1 MKSAKKPA
9 KVPAKDA
16 KKLPYPTEWN
26 LGMFYSSHEDSRIE
40 ADVKILE
47 ATNESFEKKY
57 RPKDGVAPAYL
68 TNETALVEALTDW
81 EALCATASGFKPAFY
96 LGMIREVDSANT
108 VAEAKSNALSARLA
122 KSGNKTVFF
131 PLMLGKIAPEAQA
144 RFLKSEKL
152 ARFHYYLK
160 HIFDTSKYDLSE
172 AEEKILNL
180 KSLPSYS
187 LWVDGQSKL
196 MAAQTVRYG
205 AGKKAKQMPIA
216 EAINKIPS
224 LPMKN
229 RRQLWVDVR
238 TKLKD
243 IGSFAEAEMNAICT
257 DKKINDEL
265 RGLKEPYSA
274 TLLGYQNDEATV
286 LNLVN
291 TTTKAFPVAH
301 RFHKLKAKLLKVPKL
316 EFADRAADVGK
327 VSRVVKFD
335 EAVQITTRAF
345 EKVGP
350 QYVEIFQRFLKN
362 GQIDVFPRKGKRGGG
377 FCTCGTVLPSLIL
390 LNHADTMD
398 GVMTLAHEMGHAI
411 HSEMTNA
418 TQPILLRGFSTS
430 VAETASTLFEN
441 FAFEEVFVTLTEK
454 EKIIALHDR
463 INDAIMTVFTQVA
476 CFNFELALH
485 RAIREKGAL
494 SGEEIAKLLNTEMAA
509 YLGPSVKLHPDDGYR
524 YVWWMHIRYFFYTY
538 TYAYGFLVSRALY
551 QRYKQDKSYLKKI
564 EQFLSAGSSKSPEDI
579 FKDIGID
586 VTKPEFFADGIRAIK
601 DDIARLERLAKAA
614 GMIK

>member
-1 MKSAKKPA
+1 MKSGKKTVAKKA
-9 KVPAKDA
+9 Q
-16 KKLPYPTEWN
+16 YPTEWN
-26 LGMFYSSHEDSRIE
+26 LGVFYTSHEDPRIE
-40 ADVKILE
+40 ADVKALE
-47 ATNESFEKKY
+47 AANETFEKKY
-57 RPKDGVAPAYL
+57 KPQAGSSSASAVVPAYM
-68 TNETALVEALTDW
+68 TDEAALLAALEDW
-81 EALCATASGFKPAFY
+81 EKLCETASGFKPAFY
-96 LGMIREVDSANT
+96 YGMTREINSADI
-108 VAEAKSNALSARLA
+108 VAEAKSTALSARLA

-144 RFLKSEKL
+144 RFLKSQKL
-152 ARFHYYLK
+152 TRFHYYLK

-187 LWVDGQSKL
+187 LWVDGHAKL
-196 MAAQTVRYG
+196 LAAQTVKL
-205 AGKKAKQMPIA
+205 AGKTTPIA

-224 LPMKN
+224 LPLKT
-229 RRQLWVDVR
+229 RRKLWADVR
-238 TKLKD
+238 AKLKE
-243 IGSFAEAEMNAICT
+243 ISAFSESEINAICT

-265 RGLKEPYSA
+265 RGLKEPYTA

-291 TTTKAFPVAH
+291 TTTQAFPVAH
-301 RFHKLKAKLLKVPKL
+301 RFHKLKAKLLKLPKL
-316 EFADRAADVGK
+316 EFADRGADVGK
-327 VSRVVKFD
+327 VSKKVKFD
-335 EAVQITTRAF
+335 EAVRITTDAF
-345 EKVGP
+345 AKVGP
-350 QYVEIFQRFLKN
+350 QYVEIFERFLKN

-377 FCTCGTVLPSLIL
+377 FCTCGTVLPSFIL
-390 LNHADTMD
+390 LNHSDTMD

-411 HSEMTNA
+411 HSELSNA
-418 TQPILLRGFSTS
+418 SQPILSRGFSTS

-441 FAFEEVFVTLTEK
+441 FAFEEVFATLTEK

-494 SGEEIAKLLNTEMAA
+494 SGEEIAKLLNREMAA
-509 YLGPSVKLHPDDGYR
+509 YLGPNVKLHPDDGYR
-524 YVWWMHIRYFFYTY
+524 FVWWVHIRYFFYTY
-538 TYAYGFLVSRALY
+538 TYAYGFLISRALY
-551 QRYKQDKSYLKKI
+551 QRYTQDKSYLKKI

-586 VTKPEFFADGIRAIK
+586 VTKPEFFADGIRAIE
-601 DDIARLERLAKAA
+601 DDIVRLEKLAKGA
-614 GMIK
+614 GMIN

>member
-1 MKSAKKPA
+1 MKKPA
-9 KVPAKDA
+9 QKSAVKKVT
-16 KKLPYPTEWN
+16 YPTEWN
-26 LGMFYSSHEDSRIE
+26 LGMFYKSHDDPRIE
-40 ADVKILE
+40 ADVQMLE
-47 ATNESFEKKY
+47 AANEAFEKKY
-57 RPKDGVAPAYL
+57 KPQAGTVPAYL
-68 TNETALVEALTDW
+68 TDETALLAALTDW
-81 EALCATASGFKPAFY
+81 ENLCMVGAGFKPAFY
-96 LGMIREVDSANT
+96 LGMVREINSADT
-108 VAEAKSNALSARLA
+108 MAEAKSTALSARLA
-122 KSGNKTVFF
+122 KTANKTVFF
-131 PLMLGKIAPEAQA
+131 GLMLGKIAPEAQA
-144 RFLKSEKL
+144 RFLKHKPL

-187 LWVDGQSKL
+187 LWVDGQAKL
-196 MAAQTVRYG
+196 LAAQTVKL
-205 AGKKAKQMPIA
+205 AGKTIPIA
-216 EAINKIPS
+216 DAINKIPS
-224 LPMKN
+224 LPMKT
-229 RRQLWVDVR
+229 RHKLWADVR
-238 TKLKD
+238 TKLKS
-243 IGSFAEAEMNAICT
+243 IGSFSEAEMNAICT

-265 RGLKEPYSA
+265 RGLKEPYTA

-316 EFADRAADVGK
+316 EFSDRGADVGK
-327 VSRVVKFD
+327 VSRKVKFD
-335 EAVQITTRAF
+335 EAVRITTDAF
-345 EKVGP
+345 SKVGS
-350 QYVEIFQRFLKN
+350 QYVEIFERFLKN

-377 FCTCGTVLPSLIL
+377 FCTCGTVLPSFIL
-390 LNHADTMD
+390 LNHSDTMD

-411 HSEMTNA
+411 HSELSNA
-418 TQPILLRGFSTS
+418 NQPILSRGFSTS

-441 FAFEEVFVTLTEK
+441 FAFEEVFATLTEK

-494 SGEEIAKLLNTEMAA
+494 SGEEFAKLLNKEMAA
-509 YLGPSVKLHPDDGYR
+509 YLGPNVKMHPDDGYR
-524 YVWWMHIRYFFYTY
+524 YVWWVHIRYFFYTY
-538 TYAYGFLVSRALY
+538 TYAYGFLISRALY

-586 VTKPEFFADGIRAIK
+586 VTKPEFFADGIRAIE
-601 DDIARLERLAKAA
+601 DDIARLEKLAKGA

>member
-1 MKSAKKPA
+1 MKKAP
-9 KVPAKDA
+9 
-16 KKLPYPTEWN
+16 KKLAYPTEWN
-26 LGMFYSSHEDSRIE
+26 LGMFYKSHDDPRIE
-40 ADVKILE
+40 VDVQNLE
-47 ATNESFEKKY
+47 AANEVFEKKY
-57 RPKDGVAPAYL
+57 KPQGGTVPAYL
-68 TNETALVEALTDW
+68 TDETALLAALIDW
-81 EALCATASGFKPAFY
+81 ENLCMVGAGFKPAFY
-96 LGMIREVDSANT
+96 LGMVREINSADT
-108 VAEAKSNALSARLA
+108 VAEAKSTALSARLA
-122 KSGNKTVFF
+122 KTGNRTVFF
-131 PLMLGKIAPEAQA
+131 PLMLGKITPEAQA
-144 RFLKSEKL
+144 RFLKSQKL

-187 LWVDGQSKL
+187 LWVDGQAKL
-196 MAAQTVRYG
+196 LAAQTVKL
-205 AGKKAKQMPIA
+205 AGKTIPIA
-216 EAINKIPS
+216 DAINKIPS
-224 LPMKN
+224 LPMKT
-229 RRQLWVDVR
+229 RHKLWADVR
-238 TKLKD
+238 TKLKS
-243 IGSFAEAEMNAICT
+243 IGSFSEAEMNAICT

-265 RGLKEPYSA
+265 RGLKEPYTA

-316 EFADRAADVGK
+316 EFSDRGADVGK
-327 VSRVVKFD
+327 VSRKVKFD
-335 EAVQITTRAF
+335 EAVRITTNAF
-345 EKVGP
+345 AKVGP
-350 QYVEIFQRFLKN
+350 QYVEIFERFLRN

-377 FCTCGTVLPSLIL
+377 FCTCGTVLPSFIL
-390 LNHADTMD
+390 LNHSDTMD

-411 HSEMTNA
+411 HSELSNA
-418 TQPILLRGFSTS
+418 NQPILSRGFSTS

-441 FAFEEVFVTLTEK
+441 FAFEEVFATLTEK

-494 SGEEIAKLLNTEMAA
+494 SGEEIAKLLNKEMAA
-509 YLGPSVKLHPDDGYR
+509 YLGPSVKMHPDDGYR
-524 YVWWMHIRYFFYTY
+524 YVWWVHIRYFFYTY
-538 TYAYGFLVSRALY
+538 TYAYGFLISRALY
-551 QRYKQDKSYLKKI
+551 QRYRQDKSYLKKI

-579 FKDIGID
+579 FKNIGID
-586 VTKPEFFADGIRAIK
+586 VTRPEFFADGIRAIE
-601 DDIARLERLAKAA
+601 DDIARLEKLAKGA